1 MRRALWQAERNLATF
16 AGPMRATTESAPS
29 MSSLPAGRADAYPH
43 AADLALIPLATGS
56 DRGGPDRALA
66 HFVLTTDLTRHDGAL
81 YGGTGAAAAVMMMET
96 ATQRD
101 AVWVA
106 TQFVAQARV
115 GERID
120 LVAHTLAEGK
130 RIAQV
135 HVVATVGDRII
146 FTALGATA
154 HPRPHG
160 LTGQYE
166 AMPLVTPPEDSPAL
180 HRDTALSELAER
192 GFNRNLEFREAT
204 FEAPQ
209 PRAMALWTRLTGPGR
224 AMTAAGVAFV
234 ADMIPG
240 AIARAAGKLGG
251 GFSLDNALRFATI
264 PATEWVLLD
273 LRGDVASHGYGHG
286 SFTAWSRDG
295 ALLATGSQTASMT
308 VVFDG
313 PDDPRMQE
321 WRESIAQAALGGT
334 SD

>member
-1 MRRALWQAERNLATF
+1 
-16 AGPMRATTESAPS
+16 MRATMESAPS
-29 MSSLPAGRADAYPH
+29 MSSLPAGRADVYPR
-43 AADLALIPLATGS
+43 AADLALIPLAIGS
-56 DRGGPDRALA
+56 DSAVA
-66 HFVLTTDLTRHDGAL
+66 HFGLTPDLTRHDGAL
-81 YGGTGAAAAVMMMET
+81 YGGTGAAAAVMMMEA

-106 TQFVAQARV
+106 TQFVAQARI

-120 LVAHTLAEGK
+120 LVAHALAEGK
-130 RIAQV
+130 RIAQL
-135 HVVATVGDRII
+135 HVVAKVDDRII

-166 AMPLVTPPEDSPAL
+166 EMPRVTAPEQSAPL
-180 HRDTALSELAER
+180 HRDSALSDMAER
-192 GFNRNLEFREAT
+192 GFNRNLEFREAAFRT
-204 FEAPQ
+204 AQ
-209 PRAMALWTRLTGPGR
+209 PRAMALWARLTGPGR

-234 ADMIPG
+234 ADMVPG

-251 GFSLDNALRFATI
+251 GFSLDNALRFAAI
-264 PATEWVLLD
+264 PATEWVLLH

-308 VVFDG
+308 HVFDG
-313 PDDPRMQE
+313 PDDPQMEE
-321 WRESIAQAALGGT
+321 WRRSIARTAEGGP

>member
-1 MRRALWQAERNLATF
+1 
-16 AGPMRATTESAPS
+16 
-29 MSSLPAGRADAYPH
+29 MSSLPAERADLYPH
-43 AADLALIPLATGS
+43 AADLALIPFAIGS
-56 DRGGPDRALA
+56 DRSVA
-66 HFVLTTDLTRHDGAL
+66 HFVLTPDLTRHDGAL
-81 YGGTGAAAAVMMMET
+81 YGGTGAAAAVMMMEA

-120 LVAHTLAEGK
+120 LVAHALAEGQ
-130 RIAQV
+130 RIAQL
-135 HVVATVGDRII
+135 HVVARVDDRII

-166 AMPLVTPPEDSPAL
+166 TMPRVTPPEHSAVL
-180 HRDTALSELAER
+180 HRDTALSELTER

-204 FEAPQ
+204 FEAPR
-209 PRAMALWTRLTGPGR
+209 PRAMALWVRLTGPGR

-251 GFSLDNALRFATI
+251 GFSLDNALRFAAI

-286 SFTAWSRDG
+286 SFTAWSREG

-308 VVFDG
+308 AVFDG
-313 PDDPRMQE
+313 PDDPRMEE
-321 WRESIAQAALGGT
+321 WRRSIARAAAEGGT
-334 SD
+334 GD